1 MVIRFL
7 ASAIL
12 LIGLTSESPGTV
24 PISIGIPAARFQSVA
39 ASQAKD
45 EWCWAAS
52 IQMVLNWHGVA
63 VKQKD
68 VVQRIYGKTID
79 AAATEGA
86 VTEALSGTAYT
97 RSGQQVNIYSAY
109 RRGAPDPNVLMR
121 EMGKQHPIL
130 ITFRT
135 GKNRLHAVV
144 ITAAE
149 YLPTRSGPVVT
160 SLLIRDPSPTRRHP
174 GGEMIRVS
182 GQNLIRFLPKINSYW
197 LVEVH

>member
-1 MVIRFL
+1 MGTRFL
-7 ASAIL
+7 TIAIL
-12 LIGLTSESPGTV
+12 LLGFASGSSAAP
-24 PISIGIPAARFQSVA
+24 PISIGIPPAQFKVVA

-52 IQMVLNWHGVA
+52 IQMVLNWYGVA

-68 VVQRIYGKTID
+68 VVQRIYGKTVN
-79 AAATEGA
+79 AAATESA

-97 RSGQQVNIYSAY
+97 RSGRQVTIYSAY
-109 RRGAPDPNVLMR
+109 RRGAPDPDVLMR
-121 EMGKQHPIL
+121 EMGKRHPIL

-144 ITAAE
+144 ITGAE
-149 YLPTRSGPVVT
+149 YLPARRGPVVT